1 MTIPIDTNNTNTNE
15 GNEAGDNSNTT
26 RRSSLAVTT
35 ENTLRPPREQELLF
49 YHHTQRR
56 NSRSVRSL
64 ASGSSTEVEGD
75 TETTRPRDLMDVD

>member
-1 MTIPIDTNNTNTNE
+1 MAIPIETNNTNE
-15 GNEAGDNSNTT
+15 GNDTPGENNNT
-26 RRSSLAVTT
+26 RRSSN
-35 ENTLRPPREQELLF
+35 ENNTLRPPREQEILF

-75 TETTRPRDLMDVD
+75 TETSRPRDLMDVD